1 MNEDLKDGLRI
12 LALQVT
18 FIYKFWRQI
27 FPASFLSEVKCRIY
41 FFSHAFYKSH
51 FMILGWIGYF
61 SQDLDAILS
70 YFISNISLRK
80 GTQSFNQR
88 NFGY

>member
-27 FPASFLSEVKCRIY
+27 FPASFLSVVKC
-41 FFSHAFYKSH
+41 HAFYKSH